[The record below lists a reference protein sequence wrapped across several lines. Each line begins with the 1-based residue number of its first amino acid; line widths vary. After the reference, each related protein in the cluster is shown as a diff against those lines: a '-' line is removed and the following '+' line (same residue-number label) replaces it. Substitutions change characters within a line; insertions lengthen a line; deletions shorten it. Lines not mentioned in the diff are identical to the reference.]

1 MINCKKV
8 QQLLSEYL
16 DEELKDAVCDDIRQ
30 HLDDCPDCMVQVDSV
45 KKVIRLYREA
55 TDSECPVDIQIRLQD
70 VLKKAR
76 EEGSQGREQT

>member
-16 DEELKDAVCDDIRQ
+16 DDELKEVICDDIRQ
-30 HLDDCPDCMVQVDSV
+30 HLHDCPDCLVQVDSV
-45 KKVIRLYREA
+45 KKVIRLYRGA
-55 TDSECPVDIQIRLQD
+55 TDTECPVDIQIRLQD

-76 EEGSQGREQT
+76 EEGTQGRNEP